1 MNVST
6 LFIRRP
12 IATLLLTLAALCVGG
27 FSYRLLSVSALPLVD
42 YPTLQIV
49 TQYPGAGPDVIS
61 TTVTAPL
68 ERELGQISGLSQ
80 MYTTS
85 SGGASVVTLTFSLE
99 TSMDTAEQE
108 VQSAL
113 DAAESS
119 LPSDLP
125 ARPTYTKVNPSDTAV
140 LSLAATSASLPLTDV
155 QDVLNNRIALKLSQ
169 VTGIGLVNLEG
180 GQRPSV
186 RVQIDPVKLAAHGLT
201 LEDVRTAVS
210 NSSVNGSKGG
220 LDGPQHA
227 MTLAANDQLQS
238 ADDYADIVLKYEH
251 QNVLKLGDVATLS
264 RAPENEYLSAWA
276 NGKKAI
282 VINIQ
287 RQPGA
292 NVIDV
297 VDRVKAM
304 LPLLQ
309 DSLPASVHLEVLNDR
324 TQTIRSSIHD
334 VEVDL
339 LLSIV
344 LVVVVCLV
352 FLRTLG
358 ATLIP
363 GVAVPLSL
371 IVTFG
376 VMYLAGFSLN
386 TLTLMA
392 LTIATGFVIDDAI
405 VMVENIQRRMEDE
418 GESPMQAAI
427 NGAGQIGFT
436 IISLTLSLVA
446 VLIPLLF
453 MGDVVGRLFRE
464 FSITLAVAILVSM
477 VVSLTLT
484 PMLCAWLLRKTDGD
498 HQHASSRP
506 YGLGKLLAWS
516 MAQFERLTHVYDRS
530 LQWVFRHQMAT
541 LLIAVGCVVLTA
553 LMYVAI
559 PKGFFPAQDTGL
571 IRATVVA
578 PQGVSFAEMER
589 RQASVVTQLLKDPAI
604 DSVSSIIGVDG
615 TNESLNTG
623 RLQIALRP
631 YSDRKESAGSVMAR
645 LRTLNAPSMGVE
657 VWFAPGQDLSVDAIT
672 TPLPYQF
679 TVDAVQRE
687 TLAQWM
693 PRLRDALR
701 QQPAILDV
709 TDNLQNSAPVLAL
722 TIDRAQ
728 AARYGITTTA
738 IQNALYD
745 AYGQRLISTI
755 FTQANQYRVVLR
767 VAAPYRQQPSDL
779 EHLRLAGNVKDA
791 NGNTV
796 MVPLTQL
803 VKVEQRV
810 GYQQYTR
817 LAQLP
822 AVTVSFSLAQGYSL
836 EAAQAAIH
844 KAATDI
850 GLPDTVSLSY
860 QGVMSAF
867 SHISDNMLW
876 LIVVAVLTMYI
887 VLGVLYESF
896 IHPLTIL
903 STLPSAAIGA
913 FLALMCTGTDFSLI
927 ALIGLILLIGIVKKN
942 AIMLVDFALEGER
955 HMGLS
960 PYDAI
965 HRACLLRFR
974 PIMMT
979 TLAALLG
986 ALPLM
991 LASGTGGEL
1000 RRPLGLAIV
1009 GGLSLSQLL
1018 TLYTTPVIYLFF
1030 DRMTKRNHRV
1040 EQEAE

>member
-12 IATLLLTLAALCVGG
+12 IATLLLTLAALCLGG
-27 FSYRLLSVSALPLVD
+27 FSYRLLSVSALPQVD

-49 TQYPGAGPDVIS
+49 TQYPGAGPDVMS

-85 SGGASVVTLTFSLE
+85 SGGASVITLTFSLE

-113 DAAESS
+113 DAAEAN

-125 ARPTYTKVNPSDTAV
+125 SRPTYTKVNPTDTAV
-140 LSLAATSASLPLTDV
+140 LSLAATSSSLPLTEV

-169 VTGIGLVNLEG
+169 VSGVGLVSLEG

-186 RVQIDPVKLAAHGLT
+186 GVQIDPVKLAAHGLT
-201 LEDVRTAVS
+201 MEDVRTAVS
-210 NSSVNGSKGG
+210 NSNVNGSKGG
-220 LDGPQHA
+220 LDGPEHA

-238 ADDYADIVLKYEH
+238 ADDYTDIVLKYEN
-251 QNVLKLGDVATLS
+251 QNVLKLGDVATLA

-276 NGKKAI
+276 NGQKAI
-282 VINIQ
+282 VVNIQ

-292 NVIDV
+292 NVIEV
-297 VDRVKAM
+297 VDRVKAL
-304 LPLLQ
+304 LPSLQ
-309 DSLPASVHLEVLNDR
+309 ASLPASVHLDVINDR

-376 VMYLAGFSLN
+376 VMYLADFSLN

-484 PMLCAWLLRKTDGD
+484 PMLCAWLLRKREITHHETARKGIMG
-498 HQHASSRP
+498 R
-506 YGLGKLLAWS
+506 LLDWP
-516 MAQFERLTHVYDRS
+516 MAQFERLTAVYDRS
-530 LQWVFRHQMAT
+530 LQWVFGHQLAT
-541 LLIAVGCVVLTA
+541 LAVAVGCVVLTG
-553 LMYVAI
+553 LMYVSI

-578 PQGVSFAEMER
+578 PQDVSFAEMER
-589 RQASVVTQLLKDPAI
+589 RQGRVVAQLLKDPAVE
-604 DSVSSIIGVDG
+604 SVSSIIGVDG

-623 RLQIALRP
+623 RLQIALRS
-631 YSDRKESAGSVMAR
+631 YDERGESAEQVASR
-645 LRTLNAPSMGVE
+645 LRALNDQLMGVK

-679 TVDAVQRE
+679 TLDAVQRE

-693 PRLRDALR
+693 PRLREAL
-701 QQPAILDV
+701 QKQPAILDV

-728 AARYGITTTA
+728 AARYGITVA
-738 IQNALYD
+738 DIQSALYD

-767 VAAPYRQQPSDL
+767 VASAYRQMPSDL
-779 EHLRLAGNVKDA
+779 EHIRLAGSTTDA

-817 LAQLP
+817 LDQLP
-822 AVTVSFSLAQGYSL
+822 AVTVSFALADGYSL
-836 EAAQAAIH
+836 EDAQAAIRA
-844 KAATDI
+844 AATDI
-850 GLPDTVSLSY
+850 GLPETISLNY

-876 LIVVAVLTMYI
+876 LIVVAVLTMYV

-913 FLALMCTGTDFSLI
+913 FLALMFTDTDFSLI

-955 HMGLS
+955 HMGMTAHE
-960 PYDAI
+960 AI

-979 TLAALLG
+979 TLAALFG

-991 LASGTGGEL
+991 LATGTGGEL

-1030 DRMTKRNHRV
+1030 DRIAQRYRRV

>member
-12 IATLLLTLAALCVGG
+12 IATLLLTLAALCLGG
-27 FSYRLLSVSALPLVD
+27 FSYRLLSVSALPQVD

-113 DAAESS
+113 DAAEAN

-125 ARPTYTKVNPSDTAV
+125 SRPTYTKVNPTDTAV

-169 VTGIGLVNLEG
+169 VSGVGLVSLEG

-186 RVQIDPVKLAAHGLT
+186 GIQVDPVKLAAHGLT
-201 LEDVRTAVS
+201 MEDIRTAVS
-210 NSSVNGSKGG
+210 NSNVNGSKGG
-220 LDGPQHA
+220 LDGPEHA
-227 MTLAANDQLQS
+227 MTLAANDQLQN
-238 ADDYADIVLKYEH
+238 ANDYADIVLKYEN
-251 QNVLKLGDVATLS
+251 QNVLKLGDVASLAQ
-264 RAPENEYLSAWA
+264 APENEYQSAWA
-276 NGKKAI
+276 NGNKAI

-292 NVIDV
+292 NVIEV
-297 VDRVKAM
+297 VDRIKAL
-304 LPLLQ
+304 LPSLQ
-309 DSLPASVHLEVLNDR
+309 ASLPASVHLDVLNDR

-363 GVAVPLSL
+363 GIAVPLSL

-376 VMYLAGFSLN
+376 VMYLADFSLN

-418 GESPMQAAI
+418 GETPMQAAI

-484 PMLCAWLLRKTDGD
+484 PMLCAWLLRKADTGT
-498 HQHASSRP
+498 SGKGSRRTL
-506 YGLGKLLAWS
+506 LGRMLDWP
-516 MAQFERLTHVYDRS
+516 MRQFERLTSVYDAS
-530 LQWVFRHQMAT
+530 LQWVFGHQLAT
-541 LLIAVGCVVLTA
+541 LLVAIGCVVLTGF
-553 LMYVAI
+553 MYIAI
-559 PKGFFPAQDTGL
+559 PKGFFPAQDTGM

-578 PQGVSFAEMER
+578 PQNVSFSEMER
-589 RQASVVTQLLKDPAI
+589 RQGSVVAQLLKDPAI
-604 DSVSSIIGVDG
+604 ESVSSIIGVDG

-623 RLQIALRP
+623 RLQIALRS
-631 YSDRKESAGSVMAR
+631 YNERGESADQVIAR
-645 LRTLNAPSMGVE
+645 LRKLNDQQGVNI
-657 VWFAPGQDLSVDAIT
+657 WFAAGQDLSVDAIT

-693 PRLRDALR
+693 PRLREAL
-701 QQPAILDV
+701 QKQPAILDV

-728 AARYGITTTA
+728 AARYGITVA
-738 IQNALYD
+738 DIQSALYD

-767 VAAPYRQQPSDL
+767 VAAPYRQMPSDL
-779 EHLRLAGNVKDA
+779 EHIRLAGSTTDA

-817 LAQLP
+817 LDQLP
-822 AVTVSFSLAQGYSL
+822 AVTVSFALADGYSL
-836 EAAQAAIH
+836 EDAQAAIRA
-844 KAATDI
+844 AATDI
-850 GLPDTVSLSY
+850 GLPETVSLNY

-876 LIVVAVLTMYI
+876 LIVVAVLTMYV

-913 FLALMCTGTDFSLI
+913 FLALMFTDTDFSLI

-955 HMGLS
+955 HMGMTAHE
-960 PYDAI
+960 AI

-979 TLAALLG
+979 TLAALFG

-991 LASGTGGEL
+991 LATGTGGEL

-1030 DRMTKRNHRV
+1030 DRIAQRYRRV

>member
-12 IATLLLTLAALCVGG
+12 IATLLLTLAALCLGG
-27 FSYRLLSVSALPLVD
+27 FSYRLLSVSALPQVD

-85 SGGASVVTLTFSLE
+85 SGGASVITLTFSLE

-113 DAAESS
+113 DAAEAN

-125 ARPTYTKVNPSDTAV
+125 SRPTYTKVNPTDTAV
-140 LSLAATSASLPLTDV
+140 LSLAATSSSLPLTEV

-169 VTGIGLVNLEG
+169 VSGVGLVSLEG
-180 GQRPSV
+180 GQRPSIGI
-186 RVQIDPVKLAAHGLT
+186 QIDPLKLAAHGLT
-201 LEDVRTAVS
+201 MEDVRTAVS
-210 NSSVNGSKGG
+210 NNNVNGSKGG
-220 LDGPQHA
+220 LDGPEHA

-238 ADDYADIVLKYEH
+238 ADDYADIVLKYEN
-251 QNVLKLGDVATLS
+251 QNVLKLSDVATLA

-276 NGKKAI
+276 NGQKAI
-282 VINIQ
+282 VVNIQ

-292 NVIDV
+292 NVIEV
-297 VDRVKAM
+297 VDRVKAL
-304 LPLLQ
+304 LPSLQ
-309 DSLPASVHLEVLNDR
+309 SSLPASVHLDVLNDR

-339 LLSIV
+339 LLSIA

-484 PMLCAWLLRKTDGD
+484 PMLCAWLLRKSEVEPPHT
-498 HQHASSRP
+498 SSRKSLIGRLMDWP
-506 YGLGKLLAWS
+506 
-516 MAQFERLTHVYDRS
+516 MQQFDRLTGIYDRS
-530 LQWVFRHQMAT
+530 LQWVFKHQIAT
-541 LLIAVGCVVLTA
+541 LMVAIGCVVLTG
-553 LMYVAI
+553 LMYIII
-559 PKGFFPAQDTGL
+559 PKGFFPEQDTGL

-578 PQGVSFAEMER
+578 PQDVSFAEMER
-589 RQASVVTQLLKDPAI
+589 RQGKIVDLLLKDSAVE
-604 DSVSSIIGVDG
+604 SVSSIIGVDG
-615 TNESLNTG
+615 TNEALNVG
-623 RLQIALRP
+623 RLQIALRS
-631 YSDRKESAGSVMAR
+631 YSERGESAEQVISR
-645 LRTLNAPSMGVE
+645 LRALNDGPLAVK
-657 VWFAPGQDLSVDAIT
+657 VWFAAGQDLSVDAIT

-693 PRLRDALR
+693 PRLREAL
-701 QQPAILDV
+701 QKQPAILDV

-728 AARYGITTTA
+728 AARYGITA
-738 IQNALYD
+738 SDIQSALYN

-767 VAAPYRQQPSDL
+767 VTAAYRQAPSDL
-779 EHLRLAGNVKDA
+779 ENIRLAGSTTDA

-817 LAQLP
+817 LDQLP
-822 AVTVSFSLAQGYSL
+822 AVTVSFSLADGYSL
-836 EAAQAAIH
+836 EDAQTAIRAAAS
-844 KAATDI
+844 DI
-850 GLPDTVSLSY
+850 GLPETVSLNY

-876 LIVVAVLTMYI
+876 LIVVAVLTMYV

-913 FLALMCTGTDFSLI
+913 FLALMLTDTDFSLI

-955 HMGLS
+955 HMGMTA
-960 PYDAI
+960 YDAI

-979 TLAALLG
+979 TLAALFG

-1030 DRMTKRNHRV
+1030 DRIAQRYRHVGQEV
-1040 EQEAE
+1040 E

>member
-1 MNVST
+1 MNVSR

-12 IATLLLTLAALCVGG
+12 IATLLLTLAALCLGG
-27 FSYRLLSVSALPLVD
+27 FSYRLLSVSALPQVD

-49 TQYPGAGPDVIS
+49 THYPGAGPDVVS

-68 ERELGQISGLSQ
+68 ERELGQISGLTQ
-80 MYTTS
+80 MYATS
-85 SGGASVVTLTFSLE
+85 SGGASVITLTFSLE
-99 TSMDTAEQE
+99 TSMGVAEQE

-113 DAAESS
+113 DAAEAN

-125 ARPTYTKVNPSDTAV
+125 ALPVYTKVNPSDTPV
-140 LSLAATSASLPLTDV
+140 LSLAATSSALPLTEV
-155 QDVLNNRIALKLSQ
+155 QDLLNNRVALSLSQ
-169 VTGIGLVNLEG
+169 VNGVGLVSLEG

-186 RVQIDPVKLAAHGLT
+186 SIQVDLVRLAAHGLT
-201 LEDVRTAVS
+201 MEDVRTAVARS
-210 NSSVNGSKGG
+210 NVNGPKGG

-227 MTLAANDQLQS
+227 MMLAANDQLES
-238 ADDYADIVLKYEH
+238 VDDYARIVLKYEH
-251 QNVLKLGDVATLS
+251 QSALTLGDVATLA
-264 RAPENEYLSAWA
+264 RAPENEYQAAWA

-292 NVIDV
+292 NVIEV
-297 VDRVKAM
+297 VDRINAM
-304 LPLLQ
+304 LPELQ
-309 DSLPASVHLEVLNDR
+309 ASLPASVHLDILSDR
-324 TQTIRSSIHD
+324 TQTIRASIHD

-344 LVVVVCLV
+344 LVVAVCLA

-371 IVTFG
+371 MATFG

-418 GESPMQAAI
+418 GETPMQAAI
-427 NGAGQIGFT
+427 RGSGQIGFT
-436 IISLTLSLVA
+436 IVSLTLSLVA

-464 FSITLAVAILVSM
+464 FSITLAVAILISM

-484 PMLCAWLLRKTDGD
+484 PMLCGWLLR
-498 HQHASSRP
+498 HAPLPSAGNGARVRGIARLRDWP
-506 YGLGKLLAWS
+506 
-516 MAQFERLTHVYDRS
+516 MHQFERLTAGYDRS
-530 LQWVFRHQMAT
+530 LQWVFRHQT
-541 LLIAVGCVVLTA
+541 LTLVVAALSFVLTG
-553 LMYVAI
+553 LMYI
-559 PKGFFPAQDTGL
+559 SIHKGFFPAQDTGL

-578 PQGVSFAEMER
+578 PQNVSFAEMAR
-589 RQASVVTQLLKDPAI
+589 RQNAVVMRLLSDPAVA
-604 DSVSSIIGVDG
+604 SVSSIVGVDG

-623 RLQIALRP
+623 RLQISLRP
-631 YSDRKESAGSVMAR
+631 YRQRNESADVVIAR
-645 LRTLNAPSMGVE
+645 LRRLNDRAEGARL
-657 VWFAPGQDLSVDAIT
+657 WFAAGQDLSVDAIS

-679 TVDAVQRE
+679 TLDAVQRD
-687 TLAQWM
+687 TLAEWA
-693 PRLRDALR
+693 PKLRKAL
-701 QQPAILDV
+701 QKQPAMLEV

-722 TIDRAQ
+722 QIDRTQ
-728 AARYGITTTA
+728 AARYGITVA
-738 IQNALYD
+738 DIQNALYN
-745 AYGQRLISTI
+745 AYGQRQISTI
-755 FTQANQYRVVLR
+755 FTQSNQYRVVLR
-767 VAAPYRQQPSDL
+767 AAVPYRQTPDDL
-779 EHLRLAGNVKDA
+779 QHIVLTGSATDS
-791 NGNTV
+791 NGNKVT
-796 MVPLTQL
+796 VPLMQL
-803 VKVEQRV
+803 VNVEQQL

-817 LAQLP
+817 LNQLP
-822 AVTVSFSLAQGYSL
+822 AVTMSYSLANGYAL
-836 EAAQAAIH
+836 EDAEAAIRQAA
-844 KAATDI
+844 ADI
-850 GLPDTVSLSY
+850 GLPGTVSVRQ
-860 QGVMSAF
+860 QGIMSAF
-867 SHISDNMLW
+867 DHISDNMLW
-876 LIVVAVLTMYI
+876 LIVASILTMYV
-887 VLGVLYESF
+887 VLGILYESF

-903 STLPSAAIGA
+903 STLPSAAMGA
-913 FLALMCTGTDFSLI
+913 FLALMLTHSDFSLI

-955 HMGLS
+955 RMGLTAHE
-960 PYDAI
+960 AI
-965 HRACLLRFR
+965 HRACLMRFR

-979 TLAALLG
+979 TLAALFG

-1018 TLYTTPVIYLFF
+1018 TLYTTPVVYLLFT
-1030 DRMTKRNHRV
+1030 RI
-1040 EQEAE
+1040 AERYRRSRGAQ

>member
-12 IATLLLTLAALCVGG
+12 IATLLLTLAALCLGG
-27 FSYRLLSVSALPLVD
+27 FSYRLLSVSALPQVD

-113 DAAESS
+113 DAAESN

-125 ARPTYTKVNPSDTAV
+125 ARPTYTKVNPTDTAV
-140 LSLAATSASLPLTDV
+140 LSLAATSSSLPLTDV

-169 VTGIGLVNLEG
+169 VTGVGLVSLEG

-186 RVQIDPVKLAAHGLT
+186 SVQIDPVKLAAHGLT
-201 LEDVRTAVS
+201 MEDVRTAVS
-210 NSSVNGSKGG
+210 NSNVNGSKGG

-238 ADDYADIVLKYEH
+238 ADDYADIVLKYEN

-292 NVIDV
+292 NVIEV

-304 LPLLQ
+304 LPSLQ
-309 DSLPASVHLEVLNDR
+309 ASLPASVHLDVLNDR

-484 PMLCAWLLRKTDGD
+484 PMLCAWLLRNTNAD
-498 HQHASSRP
+498 HQHVSSGP
-506 YGLGKLLAWS
+506 LGLDKLLAWP
-516 MAQFERLTHVYDRS
+516 MIQFERLTHVYDRS
-530 LQWVFRHQMAT
+530 LQWVFRHQVAT
-541 LLIAVGCVVLTA
+541 LLVAVSCVVLTA
-553 LMYVAI
+553 FMYVTI

-604 DSVSSIIGVDG
+604 ESVSSIIGVDG

-631 YSDRKESAGSVMAR
+631 YSDRKESADSVITR

-728 AARYGITTTA
+728 AARYGITTTT

-767 VAAPYRQQPSDL
+767 VAAPYRQLPSDL
-779 EHLRLAGNVKDA
+779 EHIRLAGSTKDA
-791 NGNTV
+791 SGNTV

-803 VKVEQRV
+803 VNVEQRV

-817 LAQLP
+817 LSQLP
-822 AVTVSFSLAQGYSL
+822 AVTVSFSLAEGYSL
-836 EAAQAAIH
+836 EEAQAAIH
-844 KAATDI
+844 NAATDI
-850 GLPDTVSLSY
+850 GLPNTVSLSY

-913 FLALMCTGTDFSLI
+913 FFALMCTGTDFSLI

-960 PYDAI
+960 PYEAI

-979 TLAALLG
+979 TLAALFG

-1030 DRMTKRNHRV
+1030 DRMVQRYHRV

>member
-12 IATLLLTLAALCVGG
+12 IATLLLTLAALCLGG
-27 FSYRLLSVSALPLVD
+27 FSYRLLSVSALPQVD

-85 SGGASVVTLTFSLE
+85 SGGASVITLTFSLE

-113 DAAESS
+113 DAAEAN

-125 ARPTYTKVNPSDTAV
+125 SRPTYTKVNPTDTAV
-140 LSLAATSASLPLTDV
+140 LSLAATSSSLPLTEV

-169 VTGIGLVNLEG
+169 VSGVGLVSLEG

-186 RVQIDPVKLAAHGLT
+186 GIQIDPLKLAAHGLT
-201 LEDVRTAVS
+201 MEDVRTAVS
-210 NSSVNGSKGG
+210 NNNVNGSKGG

-238 ADDYADIVLKYEH
+238 ADDYAAIVLKYEN
-251 QNVLKLGDVATLS
+251 QNVLTLGDVATLA

-276 NGKKAI
+276 NGHKAI
-282 VINIQ
+282 VVNVQ

-292 NVIDV
+292 NVIEV
-297 VDRVKAM
+297 VDRVKAL
-304 LPLLQ
+304 LPSLQ
-309 DSLPASVHLEVLNDR
+309 ASLPASVHLDVLNDR

-339 LLSIV
+339 LLSIA

-363 GVAVPLSL
+363 GIAVPLSL

-484 PMLCAWLLRKTDGD
+484 PMLCAWLLRKSEVQSPLVTKKSLIGRWMDWPM
-498 HQHASSRP
+498 Q
-506 YGLGKLLAWS
+506 
-516 MAQFERLTHVYDRS
+516 QFERLTGAYGRS
-530 LQWVFRHQMAT
+530 LQWVFRHQVAT
-541 LLIAVGCVVLTA
+541 LAVAIACMVLTG
-553 LMYVAI
+553 LMYFII
-559 PKGFFPAQDTGL
+559 PKGFFPGQDTGL

-578 PQGVSFAEMER
+578 PQDVSFSEMER
-589 RQASVVTQLLKDPAI
+589 RQGKVVGLLLKDSAVE
-604 DSVSSIIGVDG
+604 SVSSIIGVDG
-615 TNESLNTG
+615 TNEALNVG
-623 RLQIALRP
+623 RLQIALRS
-631 YSDRKESAGSVMAR
+631 YSDRGESAEQIVSR
-645 LRTLNAPSMGVE
+645 LRALNDQSLGVK
-657 VWFAPGQDLSVDAIT
+657 VWFAAGQDLSVDAIT

-679 TVDAVQRE
+679 TVDAVQRD

-693 PRLRDALR
+693 PRLRDAL
-701 QQPAILDV
+701 QKQPAILDV

-728 AARYGITTTA
+728 AARYGITA
-738 IQNALYD
+738 ADIQNALYN

-767 VAAPYRQQPSDL
+767 VAAAYRQVPADL
-779 EHLRLAGNVKDA
+779 ENIRLAGSTTDA

-817 LAQLP
+817 LNQLP
-822 AVTVSFSLAQGYSL
+822 AVTVSFSLADGYSL
-836 EAAQAAIH
+836 EDAQAAIRI
-844 KAATDI
+844 AASDI
-850 GLPDTVSLSY
+850 GLPETVSLNY

-876 LIVVAVLTMYI
+876 LIVVAVLTMYV

-913 FLALMCTGTDFSLI
+913 FLALMFTNTDFSLI

-955 HMGLS
+955 HMGMTA
-960 PYDAI
+960 YEAI
-965 HRACLLRFR
+965 HRACVLRFR

-979 TLAALLG
+979 TLAALFG

-1030 DRMTKRNHRV
+1030 DRMAQRYRRV

>member
-12 IATLLLTLAALCVGG
+12 IATLLLTLAALCLGG
-27 FSYRLLSVSALPLVD
+27 FSYRLLSVSALPQVD

-85 SGGASVVTLTFSLE
+85 SGGASVITLTFSLE

-113 DAAESS
+113 DAAEAN

-125 ARPTYTKVNPSDTAV
+125 SRPTYTKVNPTDTAV
-140 LSLAATSASLPLTDV
+140 LSLAATSSSLPLTEV

-169 VTGIGLVNLEG
+169 VSGVGLVSLEG

-186 RVQIDPVKLAAHGLT
+186 GIQIDPVKLAAHGLT
-201 LEDVRTAVS
+201 MENVRTAVS
-210 NSSVNGSKGG
+210 NSNVNGSKGG
-220 LDGPQHA
+220 LDGPEHA

-238 ADDYADIVLKYEH
+238 ADEYADIVLKYEN
-251 QNVLKLGDVATLS
+251 QNILKLGDVATLA
-264 RAPENEYLSAWA
+264 RAPENEYQSAWA
-276 NGKKAI
+276 NGNKAI
-282 VINIQ
+282 VVNIQ

-292 NVIDV
+292 NVIEV
-297 VDRVKAM
+297 VDRVKAL
-304 LPLLQ
+304 LPSLQ
-309 DSLPASVHLEVLNDR
+309 ASLPASVHLDVLNDR

-339 LLSIV
+339 LLSIL

-484 PMLCAWLLRKTDGD
+484 PMLCAWLLRKGD
-498 HQHASSRP
+498 VSHAKTSQKGWIGR
-506 YGLGKLLAWS
+506 LLDWP
-516 MAQFERLTHVYDRS
+516 MQQFDRLTALYDRS
-530 LQWVFRHQMAT
+530 LQWVFMHQVAT
-541 LLIAVGCVVLTA
+541 LMVAVGCVIVTG
-553 LMYVAI
+553 LMYVSI
-559 PKGFFPAQDTGL
+559 PKGFFPSQDTGL

-578 PQGVSFAEMER
+578 PQNVSFAEMER
-589 RQASVVTQLLKDPAI
+589 RQGQIVAELLKDPAV

-615 TNESLNTG
+615 TNEAMNTG
-623 RLQIALRP
+623 RLQIALRS
-631 YSDRKESAGSVMAR
+631 YSERGESADQVISR
-645 LRTLNAPSMGVE
+645 LRALNEQNQSVN

-679 TVDAVQRE
+679 TIDAVQRE

-693 PRLRDALR
+693 PRLREAL
-701 QQPAILDV
+701 QKQAAILDV

-728 AARYGITTTA
+728 AARYGITA
-738 IQNALYD
+738 ADIQSALYD

-767 VAAPYRQQPSDL
+767 VASPYRQMPSDL
-779 EHLRLAGNVKDA
+779 EQIRLAGSTTDA

-817 LAQLP
+817 LDQLP
-822 AVTVSFSLAQGYSL
+822 AVTVSFSLADGYSL
-836 EAAQAAIH
+836 EDAQAAIQS
-844 KAATDI
+844 AATEI
-850 GLPDTVSLSY
+850 GLPETVSLHY

-876 LIVVAVLTMYI
+876 LIVVAVLTMYV

-913 FLALMCTGTDFSLI
+913 FLALMFTDTDFSLI

-955 HMGLS
+955 HMGMT
-960 PYDAI
+960 PHDAI

-979 TLAALLG
+979 TLAALFG

-1030 DRMTKRNHRV
+1030 DRIAQRSRRV